1 MTSPGGIARTLYRKV
16 ENAIDRHEK
25 RRFPIGFSDAAGAR
39 PGIYFLTPDHSAP
52 SGGIRV
58 IYRHVDILNAAGFT
72 ASVLH
77 RRRGFRCT
85 WFENETRVTDVS
97 VVRLRPDDLLVV
109 PEVDVDMLHRVPP
122 GTRHVIFNQNSHLTW
137 TGGARAVSQFYAPRP
152 ALAAVVTVSLHN
164 EAMLRRAFP
173 GCPVRRVH
181 LGIDGEMF
189 HPAGRSPRPRIAY
202 MPRRGRDDARQVLG
216 MLEARGALDGW
227 DVVSLD
233 GLSHEG
239 VAAALRSTAI
249 FLAFTRQ
256 EGFGLP
262 AAEAMACGAYVIGN
276 DGFGGR
282 EFFQPAFCAR
292 IETGD
297 IVSFA
302 DAAEGAIERERA
314 TPGWC
319 ATRGAWA
326 SEFVLRHY
334 SLARERED
342 VTALYAQ
349 LLTAGPDLCGMQQ

>member
-16 ENAIDRHEK
+16 ENAFDRHEK
-25 RRFPIGFSDAAGAR
+25 RRFRIGFSDAAGAGPR
-39 PGIYFLTPDHSAP
+39 IYFLTPDHNVP

-58 IYRHVDILNAAGFT
+58 IYRHVDILNAAGFN

-97 VVRLRPDDLLVV
+97 VTRLRLDDLLVV
-109 PEVDVDMLHRVPP
+109 PEVDVDALQRVPS

-137 TGGARAVSQFYAPRP
+137 TGDAAAVSQHYMPRP
-152 ALAAVVTVSLHN
+152 ELAAVVTVSRHN

-181 LGIDGEMF
+181 LGIDAEMF
-189 HPAGRSPRPRIAY
+189 HAAGRSRSRSIAY
-202 MPRRGRDDARQVLG
+202 MPRRGREDARQVLA
-216 MLEARGALDGW
+216 MLEGRGALAGW
-227 DVVSLD
+227 EVVSLD
-233 GLSHEG
+233 GLSHEA
-239 VAAALRSTAI
+239 VATALRSTSI

-282 EFFQPAFCAR
+282 EFFRPSFSTS
-292 IETGD
+292 IEAGD
-297 IVSFA
+297 VVGFA
-302 DAAEGAIERERA
+302 EAVENTIEKERA
-314 TPGWC
+314 EPGWC
-319 ATRGAWA
+319 AVRGGWA
-326 SEFVLRHY
+326 SRFVLGHY
-334 SLARERED
+334 SLDRERQD
-342 VTALYAQ
+342 VTSLYAQ
-349 LLTAGPDLCGMQQ
+349 LLPVAPHRYGARP